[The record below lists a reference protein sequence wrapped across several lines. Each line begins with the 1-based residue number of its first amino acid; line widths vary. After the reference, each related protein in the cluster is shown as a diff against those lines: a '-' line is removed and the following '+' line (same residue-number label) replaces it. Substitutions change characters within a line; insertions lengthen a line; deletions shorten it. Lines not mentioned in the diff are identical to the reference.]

1 MTRSVT
7 RVALVTGSARGIGF
21 AIARKLSTSGY
32 GVIVSDHPD
41 GPPCQVAAAKLQ
53 NQSTE
58 VVPISADV
66 NSDHQIEELFAQIY
80 DRFRR
85 LDVLV
90 NNAALTKVHRDWRD
104 ITMSQWNEV
113 IDTNLTSCFRVYR
126 SAHKYLAASPAG
138 RVINI
143 SSAAVLSGHPRL
155 LDYVA
160 AKAGVIGFTRSLA
173 RAVGPLGITVNAVTP
188 GAIRTESE
196 LEQFPDQASLENT
209 ILAQQI
215 VQRRGLPEDI
225 ASAVAF
231 LASEEASFI
240 TGQVLN
246 VDGGMNHY

>member
-1 MTRSVT
+1 MSSDDTLLT
-7 RVALVTGSARGIGF
+7 RVAVVTGSARGIGF
-21 AIARKLSTSGY
+21 AIARRLSASGY
-32 GVIVSDHPD
+32 RVIVSDHPD
-41 GPPCQVAAAKLQ
+41 GPSCHAAAAQLQ
-53 NQSTE
+53 DERTD
-58 VVPISADV
+58 VVPIPADV
-66 NSDHQIEELFAQIY
+66 NSDHQIEALFAQSY
-80 DRFRR
+80 ARFRR

-90 NNAALTKVHRDWRD
+90 NNAALTKVHRDWHE
-104 ITMSQWNEV
+104 ITMNQWNEV

-173 RAVGPLGITVNAVTP
+173 RAVGPLGITVNAITP

-196 LEQFPDQASLENT
+196 LEQFPDQDSLEST

-215 VQRRGLPEDI
+215 VRRRGVPDDI

-240 TGQVLN
+240 TGQF
-246 VDGGMNHY
+246 